1 MCATTLKKSSK
12 EVNLWQANANINK
25 SFVSA
30 LTSLNTNRNL
40 QSGQTVRNI
49 NLPLITPVIT
59 NILKQNIPRIHLD
72 YLTLT
77 VIT

>member
-1 MCATTLKKSSK
+1 MCATTLKQSSK

-30 LTSLNTNRNL
+30 LHSLNTNGNL